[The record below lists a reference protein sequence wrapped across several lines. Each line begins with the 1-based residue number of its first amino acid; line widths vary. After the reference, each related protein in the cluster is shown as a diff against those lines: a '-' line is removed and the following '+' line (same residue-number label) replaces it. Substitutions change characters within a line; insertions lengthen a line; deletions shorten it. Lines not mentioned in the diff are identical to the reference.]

1 MTGASAAGFR
11 LDVLCSMPSL
21 QVFLQPVA
29 VLCSFLS
36 EFTEM
41 WPFTPLSC
49 YYSGMCLFFLLLQH
63 GHTHTFPLC
72 KVRNLDT

>member
-1 MTGASAAGFR
+1 MTGVSAVGSG

-21 QVFLQPVA
+21 QIFLQPVA

-49 YYSGMCLFFLLLQH
+49 YYSGMCPFFCYFNMGTPTPFH
-63 GHTHTFPLC
+63 C
-72 KVRNLDT
+72 AKSEI